1 MFLWL
6 IRNYFKL
13 STFMNIE
20 INPLA
25 IFYDGLLW
33 EVSYK
38 KSHNSLN
45 NEQKK
50 LSDEFAVR
58 LKDH

>member
-1 MFLWL
+1 
-6 IRNYFKL
+6 
-13 STFMNIE
+13 MNID

-45 NEQKK
+45 DEQKK
-50 LSDEFAVR
+50 LSNEFAAR
-58 LKDH
+58 LRGY